1 MKHWASA
8 SIDRAY
14 LMGLFPETEANG
26 FFHPDRP
33 ASRRV
38 TWGAIVQGL
47 DLSSSRQHGA
57 LMQAW
62 QLSLSNL
69 VDQKIEQKADQETE
83 IQESPHTSSHHTNS
97 HDINA
102 HDTNAQDINAHDTK
116 PQGMDVTLAEL
127 NLPITRAETIAL
139 LYHALALNNP
149 ELGDRLARANSVLSA
164 AHTTQTPGGEVE
176 SLVVNFQAPNPATA
190 EQAFVQSLPAE
201 KEQALD
207 PSQGS
212 QGSQSSQSSQSSQ
225 RQTDR
230 ERSGLGSADI
240 LINPPLLVAANM
252 GGDAVTIEPL
262 LAPMPPPLT
271 SNTERLDP
279 EFSPVLAQGGS
290 PPLSSVESALLSPNP
305 SAPLPATD
313 VNETYTLG
321 AGDRIFVEVFGL
333 PQYSQEYQ
341 VLVDGS
347 LNLPRAGRM
356 VVEGMS
362 LAQAEALIY
371 GRYSRYY
378 RQPATSVVLVQP
390 RSLQIAITG
399 AVNRPGVYRLS
410 PEGGGQF
417 PSVTQAIQ
425 EAGGIGAKA
434 NLRNVEL
441 QRAQR
446 DGSLQT
452 LEVNLWELLQSG
464 NLSQD
469 VSLRDGDRLRI
480 PEAQALTPEELSKI
494 STANFSPETIEVSV
508 VGSATEAPGTLQV
521 SPNTPLSQV
530 VLAAGGFNDR
540 KESRLV
546 SLVRLHP
553 NGTVEQR
560 QIEVPL
566 SGEVNEN
573 TNPILQHQDVVI
585 LDRSKGAIARER
597 ATGFLGN
604 LLRVI
609 PFFSFF

>member
-1 MKHWASA
+1 
-8 SIDRAY
+8 
-14 LMGLFPETEANG
+14 
-26 FFHPDRP
+26 
-33 ASRRV
+33 
-38 TWGAIVQGL
+38 
-47 DLSSSRQHGA
+47 
-57 LMQAW
+57 
-62 QLSLSNL
+62 
-69 VDQKIEQKADQETE
+69 
-83 IQESPHTSSHHTNS
+83 
-97 HDINA
+97 
-102 HDTNAQDINAHDTK
+102 
-116 PQGMDVTLAEL
+116 
-127 NLPITRAETIAL
+127 
-139 LYHALALNNP
+139 
-149 ELGDRLARANSVLSA
+149 
-164 AHTTQTPGGEVE
+164 
-176 SLVVNFQAPNPATA
+176 
-190 EQAFVQSLPAE
+190 
-201 KEQALD
+201 
-207 PSQGS
+207 
-212 QGSQSSQSSQSSQ
+212 
-225 RQTDR
+225 
-230 ERSGLGSADI
+230 
-240 LINPPLLVAANM
+240 M
-252 GGDAVTIEPL
+252 GGDTVAIEPL

-279 EFSPVLAQGGS
+279 EFSPALPVLAQGGS

-305 SAPLPATD
+305 SAPLAATD

-362 LAQAEALIY
+362 LAQTEALIY

-410 PEGGGQF
+410 PEGGSQF

-597 ATGFLGN
+597 TTGFLGN

>member
-1 MKHWASA
+1 FANLTPSRDSEAKTSTALEPDLPPNTMQSA
-8 SIDRAY
+8 
-14 LMGLFPETEANG
+14 
-26 FFHPDRP
+26 
-33 ASRRV
+33 
-38 TWGAIVQGL
+38 
-47 DLSSSRQHGA
+47 
-57 LMQAW
+57 
-62 QLSLSNL
+62 
-69 VDQKIEQKADQETE
+69 
-83 IQESPHTSSHHTNS
+83 
-97 HDINA
+97 
-102 HDTNAQDINAHDTK
+102 
-116 PQGMDVTLAEL
+116 
-127 NLPITRAETIAL
+127 
-139 LYHALALNNP
+139 
-149 ELGDRLARANSVLSA
+149 
-164 AHTTQTPGGEVE
+164 GGEFL
-176 SLVVNFQAPNPATA
+176 SVNLQPPDGKTETSFQTLQA
-190 EQAFVQSLPAE
+190 EKSLPPQFVTE
-201 KEQALD
+201 FRGD
-207 PSQGS
+207 
-212 QGSQSSQSSQSSQ
+212 
-225 RQTDR
+225 
-230 ERSGLGSADI
+230 RSGLGSANI
-240 LINPPLLVAANM
+240 LLDPPILVAANV
-252 GGDAVTIEPL
+252 GGEASAIEPL
-262 LAPMPPPLT
+262 LTPMPPPL
-271 SNTERLDP
+271 NPATERLEP
-279 EFSPVLAQGGS
+279 EFSPPALPVLAQQTGQR
-290 PPLSSVESALLSPNP
+290 PAVESALSSPNSSTPNSSTP
-305 SAPLPATD
+305 SSSTRLAATE

-356 VVEGMS
+356 IVEGMS
-362 LAQAEALIY
+362 LAETEALIY

-378 RQPATSVVLVQP
+378 RQPATSVVLTQP
-390 RSLQIAITG
+390 RSLQVAITG

-410 PEGGGQF
+410 PEGGSQF

-434 NLRNVEL
+434 NLRNIEL
-441 QRAQR
+441 ERSQR

-469 VSLRDGDRLRI
+469 ISLRDGDRLRI
-480 PEAQALTPEELSKI
+480 PEAQALPPEELSKI

-508 VGSATEAPGTLQV
+508 VGSATETPGTLQV

-546 SLVRLHP
+546 SLIRLHP

-560 QIEVPL
+560 QIEVAV

-597 ATGFLGN
+597 TMGFLGN